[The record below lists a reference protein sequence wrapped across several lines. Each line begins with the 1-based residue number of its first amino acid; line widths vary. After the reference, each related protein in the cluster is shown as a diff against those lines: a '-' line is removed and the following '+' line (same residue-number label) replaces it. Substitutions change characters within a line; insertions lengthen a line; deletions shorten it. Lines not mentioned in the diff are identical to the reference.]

1 MTKKRVVPEMRG
13 VSAFLSSTVEP
24 VPSSANSVATNTIAI
39 AKISLSSKQP
49 RRFFDPEKLEQ
60 LAESIRQHGILEP
73 ILVRSLP
80 GDVYELVAG
89 ERRYRAAQLAGL
101 KEVPIVARELSDQE
115 ALQFA
120 LIENLQRENLNPVEE
135 TEGMLDLL
143 TLKLGCSQED
153 ILDALAQMAT
163 AQKKRIELSGNVSR
177 WIETIAEVLDS
188 MLGLTPESFR
198 TSRLPLL
205 KLPAEVLTAL
215 REWKIEFTKARA
227 IARVKDEDQ
236 RSDLLKQTIA
246 ENLPLAEIKVRV
258 KENKPELEQPLEKIA
273 AQRLGEIGK
282 RLQKSDVWSDRKKR
296 DRITKLL
303 DELDRLTASGD

>member
-24 VPSSANSVATNTIAI
+24 VPSSANSVAANTIAI
-39 AKISLSSKQP
+39 TKISLPSKQP

-120 LIENLQRENLNPVEE
+120 LIENLQREDLNPVEE

-215 REWKIEFTKARA
+215 REGKIEFTKARA

>member
-39 AKISLSSKQP
+39 AKISLPSKQP

-215 REWKIEFTKARA
+215 REGKIEFTKARA

>member
-39 AKISLSSKQP
+39 AKISLPSKQP

-120 LIENLQRENLNPVEE
+120 LIENLQREDLNPVEE

-215 REWKIEFTKARA
+215 REGKIEFTKARA

>member
-13 VSAFLSSTVEP
+13 VSAFLSSTVES
-24 VPSSANSVATNTIAI
+24 VPDSANSVATNTIAI
-39 AKISLSSKQP
+39 AKISLPSKQP

-101 KEVPIVARELSDQE
+101 KEVPIVVRELSDQE

-120 LIENLQRENLNPVEE
+120 LIENLQREDLNPVEE

-215 REWKIEFTKARA
+215 REGKIEFTKARA

>member
-24 VPSSANSVATNTIAI
+24 VPSSANSVAANTIAI
-39 AKISLSSKQP
+39 TKISLPSKQP

-101 KEVPIVARELSDQE
+101 KEVPIVVRELSDQE

-120 LIENLQRENLNPVEE
+120 LIENLQREDLNPVEE

-215 REWKIEFTKARA
+215 REGKIEFTKARA